1 MDFHR
6 NLPEYSDYM
15 YLQGYSPY
23 EIMEAFRRS
32 NKKKYDK
39 KREESIL
46 EKEMFN
52 FIEGIVAA
60 AVNKAV
66 DDIFKGFNK

>member
-1 MDFHR
+1 MK
-6 NLPEYSDYM
+6 
-15 YLQGYSPY
+15 
-23 EIMEAFRRS
+23 AFRRS

-52 FIEGIVAA
+52 FIEGMVAA

-66 DDIFKGFNK
+66 DDMFKGFNK